1 MVATT
6 RQAGKG
12 RPKKEPDIIGKKIFA
27 ALKDGAQITNACQIA
42 GISYRAYRNWMI
54 KGEAGD
60 PSYTA
65 FYQAATKAIAEAE
78 LGLVRN
84 IKLASKDD
92 WRAAAWMLERRHSES
107 WANTQRIQLEATKEV
122 EKQVSLFLQKILG
135 DADIPA
141 EIKQRMLS
149 HACDLESSQ
158 EDPE

>member
-1 MVATT
+1 MAVAP
-6 RQAGKG
+6 RQEGKG
-12 RPKKEPDIIGKKIFA
+12 RPKKEPDVIGKKLFA

-42 GISYRAYRNWMI
+42 GVCYKTYRTWMI

-60 PSYTA
+60 PNYVS
-65 FYQAATKAIAEAE
+65 FYQNAIKAIAEAE

-84 IKLASKDD
+84 IKIASKDD

-135 DADIPA
+135 DAEIPT

-158 EDPE
+158 EDSE